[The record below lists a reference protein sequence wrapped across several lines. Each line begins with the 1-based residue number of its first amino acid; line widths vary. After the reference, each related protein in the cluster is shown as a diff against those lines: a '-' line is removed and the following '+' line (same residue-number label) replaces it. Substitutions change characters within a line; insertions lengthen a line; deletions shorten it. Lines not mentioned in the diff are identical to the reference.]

1 MTDLKRFELDFNWC
15 HRHAPEQE
23 VRGQHCHC
31 ACAGVAL
38 KYGDF

>member
-15 HRHAPEQE
+15 HRHAPEE